1 MAGTAAAKNNNI
13 GAVGMAPGARLWAV
27 KVLGNDGSG
36 WMNWIIGGIDYVT
49 ANADQIDVANMS
61 LGCKCDS
68 NALDAALTNS
78 VAAGVTFAVA
88 AGNSME
94 DASTFSPANH
104 PDVIT
109 VSAMADFDG
118 VGGGLTDTTVTFGI
132 CTEYEDDSFA
142 CFSNYGEDVNI
153 AAPGVNIL
161 STALGGGTATM
172 SGTSMAS
179 PHVAGA
185 AALHIA
191 SNGKPTNAT
200 EALAVRAALVAAGT
214 DQNHVDGFTGD
225 PNYAEP
231 LLNVATLSG
240 SGGGTV
246 PTNNAPNADF
256 SFSTSLLEA
265 SFTDLSSD
273 SDGSIASWDWNFGD
287 GNNST
292 SQNPIHTY
300 LFSGTYSVML
310 TVMDNEG
317 ATNSVSNNVTV
328 SDGSGGST
336 TTVSVDSITY
346 ATAGGKNGDKH
357 LNVTVALL
365 DDLLNPVSGASVSI
379 TLNNTTADESWMGT
393 GGITGAGGTVTY
405 TLKNA
410 PSGMYTTTVTDVT
423 ASGLT
428 WDNVTPANFF
438 DK

>member
-1 MAGTAAAKNNNI
+1 MSTDTPSLARLRVVPPGRLHALERDPRVAFVEANQVVSIFDHVTPNGILRANADVSNTNYSVDADIAIIDTGIELDNPDLNVFKYANCARKGPLNTSCNENDDGADDGNGHGTHVAGTAAAKNNNI

-161 STALGGGTATM
+161 STALGGGTAT
-172 SGTSMAS
+172 
-179 PHVAGA
+179 
-185 AALHIA
+185 LI
-191 SNGKPTNAT
+191 
-200 EALAVRAALVAAGT
+200 
-214 DQNHVDGFTGD
+214 
-225 PNYAEP
+225 
-231 LLNVATLSG
+231 
-240 SGGGTV
+240 
-246 PTNNAPNADF
+246 
-256 SFSTSLLEA
+256 
-265 SFTDLSSD
+265 
-273 SDGSIASWDWNFGD
+273 
-287 GNNST
+287 
-292 SQNPIHTY
+292 
-300 LFSGTYSVML
+300 
-310 TVMDNEG
+310 
-317 ATNSVSNNVTV
+317 
-328 SDGSGGST
+328 
-336 TTVSVDSITY
+336 
-346 ATAGGKNGDKH
+346 
-357 LNVTVALL
+357 
-365 DDLLNPVSGASVSI
+365 
-379 TLNNTTADESWMGT
+379 
-393 GGITGAGGTVTY
+393 
-405 TLKNA
+405 
-410 PSGMYTTTVTDVT
+410 PS
-423 ASGLT
+423 
-428 WDNVTPANFF
+428 
-438 DK
+438 